1 LATPAIGL
9 QVGFAMMGGAV
20 IPGLLG
26 VVAGRWGLG
35 PASYGISF
43 LLVSLLLFHEILCL
57 LPQPIFKQLV
67 AGLRRNAGDA
77 ESSAMASNP
86 RETLLET

>member
-1 LATPAIGL
+1 
-9 QVGFAMMGGAV
+9 MMGGAV

-43 LLVSLLLFHEILCL
+43 LLVSLFLFHEILCL
-57 LPQPIFKQLV
+57 LPQPIFRQQV
-67 AGLRRNAGDA
+67 AGLRLNADDA
-77 ESSAMASNP
+77 ESSEVASNLP
-86 RETLLET
+86 ETLLET